1 MFFSFSG
8 IKGEKGDQGPQG
20 ERGPQG
26 IQGPAGEKGADG
38 APGKDGRDGIDG
50 VQGPQGDTG
59 AQGPKGDAFTYADFT
74 AEQLEALRGPAGA
87 QGPQGPKGN
96 AFKYTDFTQEQL
108 NSLKGPKGDKGEAGL
123 PAGFGIPTATIDD
136 AYGTPS
142 VTITTSG
149 TNAEK
154 VFNFEFKN
162 LKGKPGIDGQNA
174 SEIKFY
180 QITQEV
186 SASDALKGEDNLVF
200 NCIVPA
206 AYDISAITGDGTGS
220 NIND

>member
-8 IKGEKGDQGPQG
+8 IKGEKGDQGQQGIQGPQGPKGDPG

-26 IQGPAGEKGADG
+26 IQGLAG
-38 APGKDGRDGIDG
+38 APGRDGRDGIDG
-50 VQGPQGDTG
+50 T
-59 AQGPKGDAFTYADFT
+59 QGPKGDPFTYA
-74 AEQLEALRGPAGA
+74 
-87 QGPQGPKGN
+87 
-96 AFKYTDFTQEQL
+96 DFTQEQL
-108 NSLKGPKGDKGEAGL
+108 NSLKGPKGDPGKDGAA
-123 PAGFGIPTATIDD
+123 AGFGIPTATIDD

-162 LKGKPGIDGQNA
+162 LKGQPGINGADA
-174 SEIKFY
+174 TEIKFY

-186 SASDALKGEDNLVF
+186 SDAEALKIEDNLVF
-200 NCIVPA
+200 NCVVPTA
-206 AYDISAITGDGTGS
+206 TANNPFGTTGDGS
-220 NIND
+220 NVKD

>member
-8 IKGEKGDQGPQG
+8 IKGEKGETG
-20 ERGPQG
+20 ERGP
-26 IQGPAGEKGADG
+26 K
-38 APGKDGRDGIDG
+38 
-50 VQGPQGDTG
+50 GDTG
-59 AQGPKGDAFTYADFT
+59 AQGPKGDPG
-74 AEQLEALRGPAGA
+74 ERGPQGIQGLAGA
-87 QGPQGPKGN
+87 PGRDGRDGIDGTQGPKGDPFTY
-96 AFKYTDFTQEQL
+96 ADFTQEQL
-108 NSLKGPKGDKGEAGL
+108 NSLKGSKGDPGKDGAA
-123 PAGFGIPTATIDD
+123 AGFGIPTATIDD

-162 LKGKPGIDGQNA
+162 LKGKPGINGKNA

-186 SASDALKGEDNLVF
+186 SDADALKIEDNLVF
-200 NCIVPA
+200 NCVVPTA
-206 AYDISAITGDGTGS
+206 TADNPFATTGTAGDGS
-220 NIND
+220 NVDD

>member
-8 IKGEKGDQGPQG
+8 IKGEKGDQGQQGIQGPQGPKGDPG

-26 IQGPAGEKGADG
+26 VQGPKGD
-38 APGKDGRDGIDG
+38 PGRDGRDGIDG
-50 VQGPQGDTG
+50 T
-59 AQGPKGDAFTYADFT
+59 QGPKGDPFTYA
-74 AEQLEALRGPAGA
+74 
-87 QGPQGPKGN
+87 
-96 AFKYTDFTQEQL
+96 DFTQEQL
-108 NSLKGPKGDKGEAGL
+108 NSLKGSKGDPGKDGAA
-123 PAGFGIPTATIDD
+123 AGFGIPTATIDD

-162 LKGKPGIDGQNA
+162 LKGRPGINGKNA
-174 SEIKFY
+174 HEIKFY

-186 SASDALKGEDNLVF
+186 SDADALKSEDNLVF
-200 NCIVPA
+200 NCVVPTA
-206 AYDISAITGDGTGS
+206 TADNPFATPSTAGDGS
-220 NIND
+220 NVDD